1 MSGNNIAEEI
11 KSRCNIV
18 DIVGRYVEL
27 KRAGG
32 SHKGLVRFTMKR
44 HLLLLSLKVNSFFT
58 VSDAVRPGM

>member
-18 DIVGRYVEL
+18 DVVAEAIR
-27 KRAGG
+27 G
-32 SHKGLVRFTMKR
+32 SVRFTMKR

-58 VSDAVRPGM
+58 VSDAVRPAM